1 MTRREA
7 ESRCH
12 EELTLAPEAMLILN
26 RARSGDEGLEEEA
39 MSIARNTFT
48 PEETAMLG
56 RVFESGRVADETEVQ
71 KEARASRI
79 IANYM
84 AGITDEAELIE
95 LSRRPL
101 GR

>member
-1 MTRREA
+1 MSIA
-7 ESRCH
+7 
-12 EELTLAPEAMLILN
+12 
-26 RARSGDEGLEEEA
+26 
-39 MSIARNTFT
+39 SIARNTFT
-48 PEETAMLG
+48 PDETAMLG
-56 RVFESGRVADETEVQ
+56 RVFDNGGVDGETAEQ

-84 AGITDEAELIE
+84 AGITDEAELME

>member
-1 MTRREA
+1 
-7 ESRCH
+7 
-12 EELTLAPEAMLILN
+12 
-26 RARSGDEGLEEEA
+26 
-39 MSIARNTFT
+39 MSTASIQRNTFS
-48 PEETAMLG
+48 PDETAMFG
-56 RVFESGRVADETEVQ
+56 RVFDSGNVEGETAEQ

>member
-1 MTRREA
+1 MSIA
-7 ESRCH
+7 
-12 EELTLAPEAMLILN
+12 
-26 RARSGDEGLEEEA
+26 
-39 MSIARNTFT
+39 SIARNTFT
-48 PEETAMLG
+48 PDETAMLG
-56 RVFESGRVADETEVQ
+56 RVYENGNIEGETADQ

>member
-1 MTRREA
+1 M
-7 ESRCH
+7 S
-12 EELTLAPEAMLILN
+12 I
-26 RARSGDEGLEEEA
+26 S
-39 MSIARNTFT
+39 SIARNTFT

-56 RVFESGRVADETEVQ
+56 RVFESGRVAGETEEQ

-84 AGITDEAELIE
+84 AGITDESELIE
-95 LSRRPL
+95 LSRKPL

>member
-1 MTRREA
+1 
-7 ESRCH
+7 
-12 EELTLAPEAMLILN
+12 
-26 RARSGDEGLEEEA
+26 
-39 MSIARNTFT
+39 MSIVSMARNTFT
-48 PEETAMLG
+48 PDETAMLG
-56 RVFESGRVADETEVQ
+56 RVFDSGAVAGETEEQ

-95 LSRRPL
+95 LSRKPL

>member
-1 MTRREA
+1 MSIA
-7 ESRCH
+7 
-12 EELTLAPEAMLILN
+12 
-26 RARSGDEGLEEEA
+26 
-39 MSIARNTFT
+39 SIARNTFT
-48 PEETAMLG
+48 PAETAMLG
-56 RVFESGRVADETEVQ
+56 RVYDRGNFEGETAEQ

-84 AGITDEAELIE
+84 AGIKDEAELVA

>member
-1 MTRREA
+1 MSNI
-7 ESRCH
+7 SRN
-12 EELTLAPEAMLILN
+12 A
-26 RARSGDEGLEEEA
+26 
-39 MSIARNTFT
+39 FT
-48 PEETAMLG
+48 PAETALFG
-56 RVFESGRVADETEVQ
+56 RVFENGRVDGETEEQ

-95 LSRRPL
+95 LSRKPL

>member
-1 MTRREA
+1 
-7 ESRCH
+7 
-12 EELTLAPEAMLILN
+12 
-26 RARSGDEGLEEEA
+26 
-39 MSIARNTFT
+39 MSIVRNTFN
-48 PEETAMLG
+48 PDETAMLG
-56 RVFESGRVADETEVQ
+56 RVYKDGNFEGETAEQ

-95 LSRRPL
+95 LSRKPL

>member
-1 MTRREA
+1 MSIA
-7 ESRCH
+7 
-12 EELTLAPEAMLILN
+12 
-26 RARSGDEGLEEEA
+26 
-39 MSIARNTFT
+39 SIARNTFT
-48 PEETAMLG
+48 PDETAMLG
-56 RVFESGRVADETEVQ
+56 RVFDNGAVEGETAEQ

-101 GR
+101 VR

>member
-1 MTRREA
+1 MSIA
-7 ESRCH
+7 
-12 EELTLAPEAMLILN
+12 
-26 RARSGDEGLEEEA
+26 
-39 MSIARNTFT
+39 SIARNTFT

-56 RVFESGRVADETEVQ
+56 RVYENGNFEGETAEQ

-84 AGITDEAELIE
+84 AGIKDEAELIE

>member
-1 MTRREA
+1 MSA
-7 ESRCH
+7 V
-12 EELTLAPEAMLILN
+12 
-26 RARSGDEGLEEEA
+26 RS
-39 MSIARNTFT
+39 TFN
-48 PEETAMLG
+48 PDETAMLG
-56 RVFESGRVADETEVQ
+56 RVYQKGAVEGETAEQ

-95 LSRRPL
+95 LSRKPL

>member
-1 MTRREA
+1 MK
-7 ESRCH
+7 
-12 EELTLAPEAMLILN
+12 
-26 RARSGDEGLEEEA
+26 EEA
-39 MSIARNTFT
+39 IFVVRNTFT
-48 PEETAMLG
+48 PDETAMLG
-56 RVFESGRVADETEVQ
+56 RVYENGNFEGETAEQ